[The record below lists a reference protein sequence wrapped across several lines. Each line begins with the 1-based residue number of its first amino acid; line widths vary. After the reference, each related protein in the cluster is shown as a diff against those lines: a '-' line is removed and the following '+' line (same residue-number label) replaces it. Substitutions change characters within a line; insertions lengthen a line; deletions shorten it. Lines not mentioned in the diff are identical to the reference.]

1 MPPDAQNVNDTPRRD
16 SAEALADTA
25 NQPAPLP
32 FRRFQPT
39 VDLAR
44 QSRLYAAIEAV
55 DQDGEDTSETALRET
70 LTWPGHDPLLD
81 RWVVAAPDDPD
92 TLIGFASL
100 WKGPANDRGDVVVKT
115 HPAWRRRGIGGAL
128 LTRIL
133 ARARERGCAT
143 VGAYVNVRH
152 AETDALL
159 LARGFTRVSNYTRMR
174 ALGAVARDAAEP
186 CWPAGFTVRSYADDQ
201 RFDVLL
207 TAFNTCFL
215 GQWGHN
221 HLSADDLRAWLPSF
235 DASSMFI
242 AFAPDGAVAGMCR
255 AEAPSAP
262 GSQAAAPTGH
272 LDAPGVAPAY
282 RALPLRL
289 PLALTGL
296 RWLGGRGAASG
307 QPIGAITLES
317 WGDDAET
324 LALYQTLDF
333 VVEQQE
339 HSYRWD
345 VV

>member
-1 MPPDAQNVNDTPRRD
+1 MPHDTP
-16 SAEALADTA
+16 ETHDT
-25 NQPAPLP
+25 QSQPLP
-32 FRRFQPT
+32 FVFRRFQPT

-55 DQDGEDTSETALRET
+55 DQDGEDMSEVALRET

-81 RWVVAAPDDPD
+81 RWVVVAPGDPE
-92 TLIGFASL
+92 TLIGFAGL

-115 HPAWRRRGIGGAL
+115 HPAWRRRGIGGEL
-128 LTRIL
+128 LTRMQ

-152 AETDALL
+152 ATTDAIL
-159 LARGFTRVSNYTRMR
+159 LARGFMRVSNYSRMQ
-174 ALGAVARDAAEP
+174 APCQVACDATEP
-186 CWPAGFTVRSYADDQ
+186 VWPAGFTVRSYAADQ

-221 HLSADDLRAWLPSF
+221 HLAADDLRAWLPSF
-235 DASSMFI
+235 DANGMFL
-242 AFAPDGAVAGMCR
+242 AFAPDGSVAGMCR
-255 AEAPSAP
+255 AAKSGTPNASD
-262 GSQAAAPTGH
+262 GQPTGH

-282 RALPLRL
+282 RALSLHL

-296 RWLGGRGAASG
+296 RWLGQQRDASG
-307 QPIGAITLES
+307 KPLASVTLES
-317 WGDDAET
+317 WGDSPEM
-324 LALYQTLDF
+324 LALYQTLGF
-333 VVEQQE
+333 AIEQQE

>member
-1 MPPDAQNVNDTPRRD
+1 MPHEASETYSETYSEEIKLRPEDT
-16 SAEALADTA
+16 TTFT
-25 NQPAPLP
+25 

-44 QSRLYAAIEAV
+44 QSHLYAAIEAV
-55 DQDGEDTSETALRET
+55 DHDGEDTSEAALRET

-81 RWVVAAPDDPD
+81 RWVVVAPDDPEL
-92 TLIGFASL
+92 LIGFAGL

-115 HPAWRRRGIGGAL
+115 HPAWRRRGIGGEL
-128 LTRIL
+128 LNRMQ

-143 VGAYVNVRH
+143 LGAYVNVRH
-152 AETDALL
+152 AETDACL
-159 LARGFTRVSNYTRMR
+159 LARGFTRVSNYTRML
-174 ALGAVARDAAEP
+174 APGEVARAAAAPE
-186 CWPAGFTVRSYADDQ
+186 WPADFSVRSYAEDQ

-221 HLSADDLRAWLPSF
+221 HLSANDLRAWLPSF
-235 DASSMFI
+235 DANGLFL

-255 AEAPSAP
+255 ATLGDKQPK
-262 GSQAAAPTGH
+262 GH

-282 RALPLRL
+282 RGAGLYL

-296 RWLGGRGAASG
+296 RWLADRSEAAG
-307 QPIGAITLES
+307 KPLTTITLES
-317 WGDDAET
+317 WGDSAET
-324 LALYQTLDF
+324 LALYQGLGF
-333 VVEQQE
+333 AVEQQE

-345 VV
+345 VA